1 MTERKI
7 RFALNDVNDSGR
19 VRLWLEGRIDRL
31 ELHPGRGAT
40 VRKLRVLDYKNSR
53 NAKRYREMVDA
64 EGAQFGWTD
73 FQLPVYLMGA
83 LSEFGER
90 LAADA
95 TLEAGYLVLRNREKE
110 QVAPVE
116 RALVDLSPERR
127 AAAIKAN
134 EYPIAERIVALV
146 DEALAGRFDVD
157 PRRCDDWCPYRT
169 VCRYYKTAEPGA

>member
-1 MTERKI
+1 
-7 RFALNDVNDSGR
+7 
-19 VRLWLEGRIDRL
+19 
-31 ELHPGRGAT
+31 
-40 VRKLRVLDYKNSR
+40 VLDYKNSR
-53 NAKRYREMVDA
+53 SADRYRKLADSM
-64 EGAQFGWTD
+64 GAQFGWTD

-90 LAADA
+90 LMPNA

-116 RALVDLSPERR
+116 RALVDPAPDRR
-127 AAAIKAN
+127 AEAMKSN
-134 EYPIAERIVALV
+134 DLPVAERIVALV

-157 PRRCDDWCPYRT
+157 PRQCDDWCPYRT